1 MLETADI
8 PPHLAE
14 PAEAAVAWL
23 NRTRNA
29 NFALTGLVDT
39 PEGAALDAEF
49 ELGLV
54 LCDHDICAREQVRVQ
69 RNGDAWDFQ
78 LVTADEPAI
87 PPLLDPPEGV
97 RARWLDEQ
105 LAKHDFILLLF
116 YRGLW

>member
-23 NRTRNA
+23 NRKRDA
-29 NFALTGLVDT
+29 SFALTGLVDT
-39 PEGAALDAEF
+39 PEGAALGSEF

-69 RNGDAWDFQ
+69 RRGDAWDFQ
-78 LVTADEPAI
+78 LVAADEPTI